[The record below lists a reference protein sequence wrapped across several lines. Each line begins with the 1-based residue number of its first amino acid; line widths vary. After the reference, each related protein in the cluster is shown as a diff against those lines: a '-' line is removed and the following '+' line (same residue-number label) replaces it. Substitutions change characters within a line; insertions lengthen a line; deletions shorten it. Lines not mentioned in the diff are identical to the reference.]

1 MTVEGSL
8 EHRNLQAIAAEMKR
22 LRGEYEVRIATLER
36 ENLMRKQ
43 EIKQLQDL
51 FATQTVMRGS
61 GPTA

>member
-1 MTVEGSL
+1 MRES
-8 EHRNLQAIAAEMKR
+8 
-22 LRGEYEVRIATLER
+22 YEARIATLER
-36 ENLMRKQ
+36 ENVMRKA